1 MPVLTTDYVILTSY
15 LAYKGGH
22 MNIEKWSE
30 LKNRGSKHYKSYPN
44 AVEPIDLYAA
54 MGIFQHFALGNI
66 VKYALRNSTK
76 DTYKS
81 EDMDKVI
88 HYAELLKA
96 YME

>member
-1 MPVLTTDYVILTSY
+1 
-15 LAYKGGH
+15 
-22 MNIEKWSE
+22 MNIEQWNE
-30 LKNRGSKHYKSYPN
+30 LKKRGSKHYKSYPN

-54 MGIFQHFALGNI
+54 MGIFQHFALGNM

-76 DTYKS
+76 ETFNPG
-81 EDMDKVI
+81 DMDKII